1 LSCFSPYSYERSVET
16 VDWVMIGNWHGVS
29 FGGFLCGLVGGGFAK
44 VVVPVWRALGN
55 GQWMDEWNGER
66 RGVKL

>member
-1 LSCFSPYSYERSVET
+1 
-16 VDWVMIGNWHGVS
+16 MIGNWHGVS